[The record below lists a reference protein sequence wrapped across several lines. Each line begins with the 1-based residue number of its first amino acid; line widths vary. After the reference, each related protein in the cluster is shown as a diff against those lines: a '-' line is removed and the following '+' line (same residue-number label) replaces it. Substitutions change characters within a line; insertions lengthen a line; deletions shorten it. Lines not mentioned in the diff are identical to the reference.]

1 MKKDIGSLYFPS
13 GFTVDQCK
21 SEARGLKAKYKE
33 QGEFI
38 SYACALNM
46 VAYDHSN
53 MKWDD
58 AIKMVQEKQ
67 GMIQYHLAKEKNPTE
82 NLSPEDE
89 VATYKAVAEQYFLKD
104 GKLIVPESESN
115 SVEMFAQNGNGLLI
129 TNQVKDKLDD
139 TMSHYGGVQKIISE
153 YQDFKVIFSNDEE
166 KKQTHEFY
174 FNNEGTLLFYVKKEK
189 SDTEPNFFATHYV
202 VCYPGESPRPIQSC
216 SHYLDF
222 IEEWQNH
229 SGKVEGTESYD
240 I

>member
-21 SEARGLKAKYKE
+21 SEARNLKAKYKE

-46 VAYDHSN
+46 IAYDHSN

-104 GKLIVPESESN
+104 GKLIVPESDSN
-115 SVEMFAQNGNGLLI
+115 EVEMFAHNGHGLLI

-139 TMSHYGGVQKIISE
+139 TMSLYGGIQKITSE
-153 YQDFKVIFSNDEE
+153 HQDFKVTFSNDAE

-189 SDTEPNFFATHYV
+189 SDGQPNFFATHYI
-202 VCYPGESPRPIQSC
+202 VCYPGEAPRPIQSC

-222 IEEWQNH
+222 IEEWKNH
-229 SGKVEGTESYD
+229 SGKIEGTESYD